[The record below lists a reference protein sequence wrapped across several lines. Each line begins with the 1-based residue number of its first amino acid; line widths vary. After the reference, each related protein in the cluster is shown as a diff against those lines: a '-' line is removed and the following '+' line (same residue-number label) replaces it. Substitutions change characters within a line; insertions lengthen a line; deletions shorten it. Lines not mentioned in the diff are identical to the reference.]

1 MLIKQRFAQGIIDGK
16 ITLAFRRW
24 HRPTVR
30 AGGRLRTWGGVVAI
44 DAIEVI
50 EADSIT
56 LKEARRAGYATLEE
70 LLDELASRHDGDVYR
85 IELHFA
91 GEDPRKALR
100 EKSTV
105 GEDELRAI
113 KKRLDRFDAAS
124 SHGAWTTATLEL
136 IAERPGVRAA
146 SLAKSLGREK
156 LSFKTDVRKLKEL
169 GLTESLEV
177 GYRLSPRG
185 QEVLRWLLAS
195 SPTCPS

>member
-1 MLIKQRFAQGIIDGK
+1 MLLKQRFAQGIIDGK

-24 HRPTVR
+24 QRPTVR
-30 AGGRLRTWGGVVAI
+30 AGGSLRTWGGVVAI

-50 EADSIT
+50 DVDTIT
-56 LKEARRAGYATLEE
+56 LKDARRAGYSTREELLEE
-70 LLDELASRHDGDVYR
+70 LTSREDGDVYR

-91 GEDPRKALR
+91 GEDPRQ
-100 EKSTV
+100 
-105 GEDELRAI
+105 ELRQRSALSADDLSAI

-124 SHGAWTTATLEL
+124 PRGAWTIATLEL
-136 IAERPGVRAA
+136 IAEHSGVRAA
-146 SLAKSLGREK
+146 ELAKSIGREK

-185 QEVLRWLLAS
+185 LAFLAAAS
-195 SPTCPS
+195 RQGST

>member
-1 MLIKQRFAQGIIDGK
+1 MLLKERFARGIIDGE

-24 HRPTVR
+24 VRPTVR

-44 DAIEVI
+44 DAVEVVSL
-50 EADSIT
+50 ASIT
-56 LKEARRAGYATLEE
+56 LKDARRAGYSTREE
-70 LLDELASRHDGDVYR
+70 LVHDLESRDDGDVYR

-100 EKSTV
+100 EKTALSA
-105 GEDELRAI
+105 DDLAAI
-113 KKRLDRFDAAS
+113 RKRLDRFDAAS
-124 SHGAWTTATLEL
+124 PRGAWTLATLEL
-136 IAERPGVRAA
+136 IAAKPGVRAA
-146 SLAKSLGREK
+146 DLARSIKRDK

-185 QEVLRWLLAS
+185 LALLRWLRS
-195 SPTCPS
+195 D